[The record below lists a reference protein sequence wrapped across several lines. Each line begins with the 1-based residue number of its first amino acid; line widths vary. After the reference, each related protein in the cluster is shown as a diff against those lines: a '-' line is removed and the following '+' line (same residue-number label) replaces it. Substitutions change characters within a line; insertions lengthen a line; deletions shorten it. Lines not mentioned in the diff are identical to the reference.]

1 MRFALTTAVGA
12 GDVEARSIC
21 TREIFKKMV
30 TISCAS
36 RAALASS
43 IAVLLTF
50 GLSGCA
56 TTWRPI
62 PLTPRVALTPTKG
75 DVTTQARPG
84 APIGGIVPVD
94 VSIANGTDEPYLVEP
109 DQIFAINEQGQ
120 KIMPISANEAIQEAG
135 NANALKAGLTG
146 AAKNLAIG
154 AIAGAA
160 TGAAIGAAV
169 GTIVLSPAQ
178 GALVGAAI
186 GGSVGAASG
195 GVYGGVQGQ
204 AAAHRDAETQISAL
218 SLQTREAHPNYSIN
232 GYVFFPKGEYTS
244 IQMTLLNEE
253 THRTDVRTSSWEGGE
268 IATGAGS
275 ATPMSVS
282 PTPASP
288 NVAQPSPAPLFQE
301 QRQNETE

>member
-1 MRFALTTAVGA
+1 MVS
-12 GDVEARSIC
+12 AREMLKHSQ
-21 TREIFKKMV
+21 FVLGGFSKKMV
-30 TISCAS
+30 SISRVW
-36 RAALASS
+36 RAVLASS
-43 IAVLLTF
+43 LAVLLAF
-50 GLSGCA
+50 GLDGCA

-62 PLTPRVALTPTKG
+62 PITPRVALTPTKG

-84 APIGGIVPVD
+84 EPIGGIVPVD

-120 KIMPISANEAIQEAG
+120 RIMPVSANEAIQEAG

-146 AAKNLAIG
+146 AAKNAAIG
-154 AIAGAA
+154 AVAGAA

-186 GGSVGAASG
+186 GGSVGAAGG

-204 AAAHRDAETQISAL
+204 AAAHHDAETQISAL

-253 THRTDVRTSSWEGGE
+253 THQSDTRTSSWEGGE
-268 IATGAGS
+268 IATGGGNTS
-275 ATPMSVS
+275 SMGTPPPMPVTPSVMQ
-282 PTPASP
+282 PPPA
-288 NVAQPSPAPLFQE
+288 QQFQE
-301 QRQNETE
+301 QRQNQTE